1 MKKISLLFTIIFLA
15 TGPAIAQKI
24 PNEELCNASDAC
36 KKVCKLQGVKGALD
50 QNLINQCSIDIT
62 KKFNLD

>member
-1 MKKISLLFTIIFLA
+1 MKKFSLLFTLIFLA
-15 TGPAIAQKI
+15 TSPAIAQKI

-36 KKVCKLQGVKGALD
+36 KKVCKLQGVKGTLD